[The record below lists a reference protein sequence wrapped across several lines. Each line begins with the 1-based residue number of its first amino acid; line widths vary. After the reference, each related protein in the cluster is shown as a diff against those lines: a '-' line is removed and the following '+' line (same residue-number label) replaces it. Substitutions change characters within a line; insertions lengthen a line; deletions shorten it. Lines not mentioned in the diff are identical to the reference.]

1 MVTPWCMTMHR
12 HPPFLLQEVTE
23 LRSFPNGLYNMST
36 HMVLVWFPVPEP
48 LGDRAGHLYAFLAN
62 LAA

>member
-1 MVTPWCMTMHR
+1 
-12 HPPFLLQEVTE
+12 
-23 LRSFPNGLYNMST
+23 MST
-36 HMVLVWFPVPEP
+36 RMVLVWFPVPEP